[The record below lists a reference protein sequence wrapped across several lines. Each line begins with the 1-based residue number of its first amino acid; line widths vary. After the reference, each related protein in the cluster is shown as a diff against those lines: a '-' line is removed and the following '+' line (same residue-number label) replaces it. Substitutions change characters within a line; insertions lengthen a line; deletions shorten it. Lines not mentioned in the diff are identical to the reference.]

1 MTLRKRPLGAVVAS
15 AVALLLTAWALVP
28 VVSVDK
34 KPLSRQPKP
43 DALEYADAA
52 WQLAHGRGYVMFYN
66 EKRQRYGKVALPPR
80 YPFGTSA
87 ALAPFAI
94 GSSHYPG
101 GIPTGSVVISALYVV
116 ACVAA
121 AWRIGGPVAAAFAAL
136 LVGLS
141 PFAKTSAS
149 LVLSDALGA
158 LLMVLMLIAFTS
170 RRLAAAAFAGLLA
183 GAAVCV
189 RLLSV
194 FVLPA
199 VAAATRGRPRLV
211 AGVAAIPPIALL
223 AIYQWHTFGLPWR
236 TGYGYWVTGQ
246 KLFSISSVYVTHAM
260 FSAASV
266 FGRTP
271 SEGPFVYPD
280 RTHGALFNWICPCLV
295 GRQPMLVN
303 GGPMTKLANAAF
315 YPSVLLSLFWVFAPP
330 FTGAFGI
337 WEMIRQ
343 RRSPAAIFGLVT
355 LVLNL
360 AIVLPYYLR
369 AARFVAGPASIVLV
383 YSAVCFGRLLTDLA
397 PKAAGWWPRIHG
409 LPRPP
414 SPPADTHTPS
424 TALPGGA

>member
-1 MTLRKRPLGAVVAS
+1 
-15 AVALLLTAWALVP
+15 
-28 VVSVDK
+28 
-34 KPLSRQPKP
+34 
-43 DALEYADAA
+43 
-52 WQLAHGRGYVMFYN
+52 
-66 EKRQRYGKVALPPR
+66 VALPPR

-194 FVLPA
+194 FVLAA

-211 AGVAAIPPIALL
+211 AAVAAIPPIALL

-236 TGYGYWVTGQ
+236 TGYGYWVTRP
-246 KLFSISSVYVTHAM
+246 M
-260 FSAASV
+260 FSASSV
-266 FGRTP
+266 FAHAFG
-271 SEGPFVYPD
+271 EGPFVYPD
-280 RTHGALFNWICPCLV
+280 RTDGALFNWICPCLV
-295 GRQPMLVN
+295 GHRPMLVN

-397 PKAAGWWPRIHG
+397 LKAAGWWPRIHR

-414 SPPADTHTPS
+414 NPPADTHTAS
-424 TALPGGA
+424 AALPGGA